1 MISQIVSLL
10 GTDQQPN
17 EYAALLKPEGRK
29 IDFDVKKKHT
39 IASRAH
45 ALLSSVSTSENALSA
60 KIVK

>member
-1 MISQIVSLL
+1 M